1 MSPQVEEALYHFYTG
16 KTYLQEQKCYDA
28 MEEFLLAGQLCGST
42 DKVVLKGQICY
53 HKGLLYVNKMDYSN
67 ALEMF
72 SNALEYY
79 ALAGS
84 DVREHIMYAYE
95 GMADVYAINGNP
107 QESVALYRKASEMA
121 AVDGRTGKPQIN
133 NYKAYCLCPNNPD
146 YQRISKYLANRI
158 FDLGVDGMMNDDIQY
173 HKNACACEYC
183 RKKGNIIGL

>member
-1 MSPQVEEALYHFYTG
+1 MKRYIIYILSLVMMASCAAAGDEVSPQVEEALYHFYMG

-72 SNALEYY
+72 SSALEFY
-79 ALAGS
+79 ALAGN

-95 GMADVYAINGNP
+95 GMAEVYAINGNP
-107 QESVALYRKASEMA
+107 QESVSLYRKASEMA
-121 AVDGRTGKPQIN
+121 AQMRSKMLFSPKDSVVD
-133 NYKAYCLCPNNPD
+133 
-146 YQRISKYLANRI
+146 SKENLFNRQ
-158 FDLGVDGMMNDDIQY
+158 LM
-173 HKNACACEYC
+173 E
-183 RKKGNIIGL
+183 